1 MTPKT
6 DYFRTFCNVSHAFG
20 SSLKK
25 EELLDMIVK
34 NAVETMDGKAACL
47 FLTEKDEDLFVPV
60 AQHGLSD
67 AYLHAN
73 PMSARKLIQGLGKE
87 GHFVFRDATTD
98 PRLENHEAKKK
109 EGIASILTVPVRVRG
124 SIIGVLSLY
133 SAVPRDF
140 SRDEIDFL
148 AALADQ
154 GGIAVQTARLFERIR
169 DNSLLFLDLAAA
181 VNSSLDIKEILHL
194 LTARIGQELGMKGI
208 AIRLLDKASGTLK
221 LVASYGL
228 SDEFLNKGPVSAT
241 KSAVAALKGE
251 TVVITDVETDDRIQ
265 YRKEDLK
272 EGIRS
277 LLVVPLK
284 ARDEVIGVMRL
295 YSGVKREFP
304 EDLVTLVQAI
314 AHQGGLAI
322 RNASL
327 YLSLQEDKK
336 SLEEDIW
343 SHRLWF

>member
-67 AYLHAN
+67 TYLHAN
-73 PMSARKLIQGLGKE
+73 PMSAHKLIQGLGKE
-87 GHFVFRDATTD
+87 GHLVFRDATTD

-154 GGIAVQTARLFERIR
+154 GGIAIQTARLFERIR

-194 LTARIGQELGMKGI
+194 LTARIGEELGMKGI

>member
-67 AYLHAN
+67 TYLHAN
-73 PMSARKLIQGLGKE
+73 PMSAHKLIQGLGKE
-87 GHFVFRDATTD
+87 GHLVFRDATTD

-154 GGIAVQTARLFERIR
+154 GGIAIQTARLFERIR
-169 DNSLLFLDLAAA
+169 ANTLLFLDLAAA

>member
-1 MTPKT
+1 MTQKT
-6 DYFRTFCNVSHAFG
+6 DYFRTFCNVSSAFG

-25 EELLDMIVK
+25 QELLDMIVT
-34 NAVETMDGKAACL
+34 NAVETMGGKAACL

-60 AQHGLSD
+60 AQMGLSD
-67 AYLHAN
+67 SYLHAN

-87 GHFVFRDATTD
+87 GHLAFRDATTD
-98 PRLENHEAKKK
+98 SRLENHEAKKK

-124 SIIGVLSLY
+124 NIIGVLSLY
-133 SAVPRDF
+133 TSKPREF
-140 SRDEIDFL
+140 SQDEIDFL

-154 GGIAVQTARLFERIR
+154 GGIAIQTARLFERIR
-169 DNSLLFLDLAAA
+169 SNTLLFLDLAAA

-194 LTARIGQELGMKGI
+194 LTVRIGQELGMKGI
-208 AIRLLDKASGTLK
+208 AIRLLDKPSGTLK

-277 LLVVPLK
+277 MLVVPIK

-295 YSGVKREFP
+295 YCAVKREFP
-304 EDLVTLVQAI
+304 EDLITMVQAL

-322 RNASL
+322 RNASR
-327 YLSLQEDKK
+327 YLSLQDDKK